1 MKSFIR
7 VLIVDD
13 EPIFRNTLRQL
24 FSWEEEGFLLVGFAE
39 NGQQALDLLD
49 ATMPQ
54 IIITDIAMPILNGI
68 DLLHKLKNRNRLP
81 QFAGQPINAIV
92 LSGFETFSYV
102 RNAMKLGAYDYILK
116 SDLTR
121 DSLLLCLHNLVSCMP
136 HGTDQEK
143 LGFSQF
149 FPNLINEYYSN
160 MEFIQEQVCQ
170 YGLSLNLSR
179 PLFLI
184 HSFCEDKTE
193 NPIQAVDARRILI
206 PALKGIPAAVFLY
219 NGNCMILGEMDA
231 LPLILN
237 TLTRTQEE
245 YPALYWGCYE
255 TILDI
260 LQCRRVLS
268 QMKQIP
274 QQHFYDPNQLIFYY
288 QSTLSY
294 ETPDP
299 IAPGSIEAAVA
310 QSDYQ
315 QVALLLA
322 GYLSDCR
329 KKKADP
335 YSVRKNCEYA
345 VYTLIFSM
353 EKCGRALPDLDKNKI
368 TYFSRID
375 FTASI
380 DELFDALDGILSD
393 LLTLSPPPTENNA
406 ALIHQIDAYME
417 QHYMDPIK
425 LSDLS
430 SHVHLAYHHL
440 SRIMKHAY
448 GQNFNDLLNSIR
460 IRRAQELLVN
470 TDQELREIAETV
482 GFSNQSYFGKVF
494 KKSAGISPRL
504 YRLRGK
510 RD

>member
-7 VLIVDD
+7 VLIADD

-39 NGQQALDLLD
+39 NGRQALDLLD

-68 DLLHKLKNRNRLP
+68 DLLRELKNRNSP
-81 QFAGQPINAIV
+81 PGFAGQPVSTIV

-102 RNAMKLGAYDYILK
+102 RDAMKYGAYDYILK
-116 SDLTR
+116 SELTR
-121 DSLLLCLHNLVSCMP
+121 ESLLLCLHNLVSCMP
-136 HGTDQEK
+136 PTADQEK
-143 LGFSQF
+143 PGFSQF
-149 FPNLINEYYSN
+149 FPNLINQYYSN
-160 MEFIQEQVCQ
+160 MEFIQEQVCH
-170 YGLSLNLSR
+170 YGLSLNLCR
-179 PLFLI
+179 PLFLMQ
-184 HSFCEDKTE
+184 SFCEDKTE
-193 NPIQAVDARRILI
+193 NPIQVVDARRILF
-206 PALKGIPAAVFLY
+206 PALRGIPAAVFLY
-219 NGNCMILGEMDA
+219 NGNCMILGEMEA
-231 LPLILN
+231 LPHILD
-237 TLTRTQEE
+237 TLARTQEE

-260 LQCRRVLS
+260 LQCRRVIS

-274 QQHFYDPNQLIFYY
+274 QQHFYEPNQLIFYY
-288 QSTLSY
+288 QDALSY
-294 ETPDP
+294 ETPEP
-299 IAPGSIEAAVA
+299 IAPGFIEAAVA

-322 GYLSDCR
+322 AYLSGCR
-329 KKKADP
+329 KRKSDP

-353 EKCGRALPDLDKNKI
+353 EKLGRTLPDLDKNKI
-368 TYFSRID
+368 AYFSSID
-375 FTASI
+375 FSASI

-393 LLTLSPPPTENNA
+393 ILTLSPPPAENNA
-406 ALIHQIDAYME
+406 LLLRQIEAYME
-417 QHYMDPIK
+417 QHYMEPIK

-430 SHVHLAYHHL
+430 RHVHLAYHHL

-448 GQNFNDLLNSIR
+448 GQNFNDLMNSIR
-460 IRRAQELLVN
+460 IRHAQELLAN
-470 TDQELREIAETV
+470 TDEELWEIAEKV

-494 KKSAGISPRL
+494 KKIVGLSPRL
-504 YRLRGK
+504 FRLRGK
-510 RD
+510 RG